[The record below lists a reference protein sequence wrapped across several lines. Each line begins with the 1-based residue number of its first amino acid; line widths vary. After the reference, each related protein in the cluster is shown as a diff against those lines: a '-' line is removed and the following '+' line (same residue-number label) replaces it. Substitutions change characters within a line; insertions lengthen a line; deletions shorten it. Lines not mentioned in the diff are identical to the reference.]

1 MLDVVLWGKYEIF
14 VGLSKMVFLIEWVW
28 YMLYVFVYGLKEMVF
43 VIFVLI

>member
-28 YMLYVFVYGLKEMVF
+28 YMLFVYGLEEMVF

>member
-1 MLDVVLWGKYEIF
+1 MLDVVLWGKYEFF

-28 YMLYVFVYGLKEMVF
+28 YMLFVYGLEEMVF